1 MARAVPDPQ
10 VDVCGVD
17 AIGRSVFSLRMGDR
31 PRSGSDR
38 GWMVVHRGKLPVA
51 IHCSLALGSWELG
64 LVPAGHRA
72 DRANAVIRNVV
83 IRNAEIRNAEIRN
96 AVIRN
101 VVIRNV
107 VIRNVVIRNAVIR
120 NDDDLHL
127 ADGPTAA
134 HR

>member
-1 MARAVPDPQ
+1 MARVVPDPQ

-31 PRSGSDR
+31 PLSGSDR

-51 IHCSLALGSWELG
+51 SHRSLALGSWELG

-72 DRANAVIRNVV
+72 DRANAVIRNAV
-83 IRNAEIRNAEIRN
+83 IRN

-101 VVIRNV
+101 A
-107 VIRNVVIRNAVIR
+107 VIRNAVIR

-127 ADGPTAA
+127 ADGPVAA